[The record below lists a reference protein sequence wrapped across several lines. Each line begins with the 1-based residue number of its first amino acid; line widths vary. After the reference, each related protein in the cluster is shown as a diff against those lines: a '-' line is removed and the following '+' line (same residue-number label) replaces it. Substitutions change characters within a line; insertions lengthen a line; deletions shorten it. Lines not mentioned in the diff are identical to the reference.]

1 MEWTF
6 SGDNAGEEDAGKPVY
21 HSKNVAF
28 TPDALPASVLIRC
41 CRRAGPTLLVLALV
55 LASAG
60 CNGRILGKQYEY
72 EEDLYLALDGS
83 ATLTINASIASFA
96 ALRGLDL
103 DVSPSTR
110 ASREV
115 RDKIRAA
122 YQSPVT
128 EVTRVSP
135 PWRRAGRP
143 FVQIRL
149 KTSDVRRLAEVPAL
163 SWSRYELTA
172 QGDQHTFRQT
182 VGASALRRGTLQN
195 VGWTGSEIVAFRLHL
210 PSRIREH
217 NARDLETNETLAVAR
232 GNILGWE
239 QRLPDRLEGTPVAI
253 SVTMDSESI
262 LRRTLLLF
270 GGAFAAA
277 LAVLGLLIWFTM
289 RKGRKAGPTMP
300 VP

>member
-1 MEWTF
+1 MF
-6 SGDNAGEEDAGKPVY
+6 GSAAPP
-21 HSKNVAF
+21 S
-28 TPDALPASVLIRC
+28 SVLIPRL
-41 CRRAGPTLLVLALV
+41 RRVGAALLTLALA
-55 LASAG
+55 LTSAG

-83 ATLTINASIASFA
+83 ATLIINASIASLV

-103 DVSPSTR
+103 DVSPATR
-110 ASREV
+110 VSREV

-122 YQSPVT
+122 YQSPT
-128 EVTRVSP
+128 TDVTRVSP

-149 KTSDVRRLAEVPAL
+149 KVSDIRRLAEVPAQ
-163 SWSRYELTA
+163 SWSRYELTRE
-172 QGDQHTFRQT
+172 GDQHVFRQT

-195 VGWTGSEIVAFRLHL
+195 VGWNGSEIVAFRLHL

-217 NARDLETNETLAVAR
+217 NARDLETNETLGVAR
-232 GNILGWE
+232 GNILSWE
-239 QRLPDRLEGTPVAI
+239 QRLPDRLEGTPIAI
-253 SVTMDSESI
+253 SVAMDSQSI
-262 LRRTLLLF
+262 LYRTLWLF

-277 LAVLGLLIWFTM
+277 VAVLALLIWFTM
-289 RKGRKAGPTMP
+289 RKGRKDAATMP